1 MDGVGWLCHM
11 FYRADAI
18 DNVIGQVRRLNYF
31 VGLQR
36 INRAGEQSSD
46 NCLHELRQIA
56 MSLVSL
62 ADGALVRATR
72 TLLHQPAIQE
82 RDHEHGKQ
90 G

>member
-46 NCLHELRQIA
+46 NCLHGLCTRLHEC
-56 MSLVSL
+56 
-62 ADGALVRATR
+62 DGVALSW
-72 TLLHQPAIQE
+72 L
-82 RDHEHGKQ
+82 
-90 G
+90 